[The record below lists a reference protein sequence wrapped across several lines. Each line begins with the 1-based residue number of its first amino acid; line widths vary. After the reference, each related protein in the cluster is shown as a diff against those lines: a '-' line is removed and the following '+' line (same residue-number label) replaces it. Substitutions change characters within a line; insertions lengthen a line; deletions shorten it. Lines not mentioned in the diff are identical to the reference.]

1 MCRKTKIRHIQ
12 SQNLEIRV
20 SRPKLSEKSRY
31 EADIFFMPA
40 WYQQGPVQGEGHQHV
55 VGGGQGEGLHELD
68 DTDGTHQAFKLG
80 SSKLELSWNYLG
92 TN

>member
-1 MCRKTKIRHIQ
+1 MPG
-12 SQNLEIRV
+12 EEEEEEV
-20 SRPKLSEKSRY
+20 EEK
-31 EADIFFMPA
+31 EKEKE
-40 WYQQGPVQGEGHQHV
+40 GPVEGEGHQHV

-92 TN
+92 TILELIENAEKPSSSLLAVALIVIFL